1 MEHREWFLFSVHGLV
16 LVALLRY
23 GDLTVAQMAARVGRT
38 KWTVLRVLRDLRQAR
53 LLTVERVGRRN
64 TYRVNLDA
72 HFRSPLMLDQ
82 KISALLDVFG
92 DLSGDRR
99 LIAKGGADSQ

>member
-1 MEHREWFLFSVHGLV
+1 MEHREWSLFSVHGLV
-16 LVALLRY
+16 LIALLRY
-23 GDLTVAQMAARVGRT
+23 GDLTVTQLAARVGRT
-38 KWTVLRVLRDLRQAR
+38 KWTVLRVLRDLREAR

-64 TYRVNLDA
+64 AYRVNLDA
-72 HFRSPLMLDQ
+72 HFRSPLTMDR

-99 LIAKGGADSQ
+99 LIGKRRADGQ